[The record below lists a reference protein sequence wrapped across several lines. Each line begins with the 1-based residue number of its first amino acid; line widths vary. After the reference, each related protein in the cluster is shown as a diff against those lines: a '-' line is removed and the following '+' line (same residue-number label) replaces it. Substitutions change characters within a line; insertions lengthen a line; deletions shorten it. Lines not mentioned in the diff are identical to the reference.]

1 MTNQPFAFTAPPTSI
16 ELLNNRQGYRLEKA
30 LPWGRS
36 YREYQQMFALTAP
49 DISTSMIDVASGVSS
64 FNAELYKQGY
74 KITSCEPL
82 YAYNVNAIE
91 QRFEQAYPQITN
103 GIAKCHQQY
112 RWGYGEPFISIKQ
125 LGQERRRIARYF
137 FQDYPA
143 GKQEERYI
151 AASLPNLPFENK
163 EFNLAVCSY
172 FLFTYSD
179 NFDGDFHLAAIA
191 ELLRVAREV
200 RIFPIIS
207 LTGSISPWLSAVQQ
221 CYSCRLVE
229 VPYHFQKGANQ
240 FLRIYF

>member
-1 MTNQPFAFTAPPTSI
+1 MTNQPFAVTAPPTSVD
-16 ELLNNRQGYRLEKA
+16 LMNNGQGYRLEKA

-36 YREYQQMFALTAP
+36 YHEYQQMFALTAA
-49 DISTSMIDVASGVSS
+49 DINASMIDVASGPSS

-74 KITSCEPL
+74 RITSCDPL

-103 GIAKCHQQY
+103 SIAKCHQQY
-112 RWGYGEPFISIKQ
+112 CWGYGAPFISINQ
-125 LGQERRRIARYF
+125 LGKERRRIAHCF
-137 FQDYPA
+137 FQDYPV
-143 GKQEERYI
+143 GNQEKRYI
-151 AASLPNLPFENK
+151 AASLPKLPFSNK
-163 EFNLAVCSY
+163 QFKLALCSY

-179 NFDGDFHLAAIA
+179 NFDGNFHLAAID
-191 ELLRVAREV
+191 ELLRIAREV

-207 LTGSISPWLSAVQQ
+207 LAGIVSPWLQAVQQ
-221 CYSCRLVE
+221 HYNCELIE